1 MTIVVKDRVR
11 ESTVSAG
18 TGNLQLIGAVS
29 GFQSFAAL
37 GDDPEID
44 TYYAV
49 LDSALGAWETGYGKY
64 IPETQ
69 TLVRVEVLESS
80 AANELVDFA
89 PTVKDVFCVYPASK
103 AVTLDEIG
111 NLTLQSLTV
120 VEPIV
125 GGITGNAGTVTDG
138 VYTTGDQTV
147 DGEKTFLQPIAGDI
161 TGNAGTVTNGVYTTG
176 DQTVDGEK
184 TFLEPI
190 VGDITGTADNV
201 TGIVAVA
208 NGGTGTA
215 TPALVAGTNVT
226 ITGSWPNQTINASG
240 GGGGDLPSPIV
251 WEPAHEPPTLTI
263 GGTTTTLFRLGAT
276 SERIVDLGTI
286 GTAGTQSLDSR
297 VSNNFRCS
305 IGEEITFEFV
315 PSLFYDTAPTISTLS
330 SITIYITQIGGGTP
344 VWPTNVQWADG
355 IAPGY
360 STESGRTD
368 IFTFLTYDRGTTW
381 LGLLQAV
388 GLRNAV

>member
-1 MTIVVKDRVR
+1 VDGEKTFLQPI
-11 ESTVSAG
+11 AG
-18 TGNLQLIGAVS
+18 
-29 GFQSFAAL
+29 
-37 GDDPEID
+37 D
-44 TYYAV
+44 
-49 LDSALGAWETGYGKY
+49 
-64 IPETQ
+64 
-69 TLVRVEVLESS
+69 
-80 AANELVDFA
+80 
-89 PTVKDVFCVYPASK
+89 
-103 AVTLDEIG
+103 
-111 NLTLQSLTV
+111 
-120 VEPIV
+120 
-125 GGITGNAGTVTDG
+125 ITGNAGTVTGG